1 MGALRLPLATVTA
14 AIDIAPGFRRLE
26 LRADALRGRRI
37 TPGDK
42 VQLFVGG
49 TRTYTPFAFD
59 AATGAFSV
67 VGFVHGEGP
76 GAAFIQSARVNDTV
90 RLFGPRG
97 SLDVDVDGDVV
108 LVGDATSVGVAAA
121 LAGAR
126 KPTRRRI
133 YLIGGGSL
141 AAAAAAVDV
150 DAVCSAAIDDDVRAA
165 VGSDARVFLT
175 GGVGLIQALKPLAKE
190 RPKAKA
196 YWAPGKRGLD

>member
-1 MGALRLPLATVTA
+1 MGALRLPRATITTVS
-14 AIDIAPGFRRLE
+14 DIAPRFRRLE
-26 LRADALRGRRI
+26 LQADALRGRRI

-59 AATGAFSV
+59 TATGAFSV
-67 VGFVHGEGP
+67 VGFVHGDGP
-76 GAAFIQSARVNDTV
+76 GAAFIQSARANDSV

-108 LVGDATSVGVAAA
+108 LVGDATSIGVAAA
-121 LAGAR
+121 LSGASR
-126 KPTRRRI
+126 PSRRRI
-133 YLIGGGSL
+133 FLIGDDSV
-141 AAAAAAVDV
+141 AAAAAAVGV
-150 DAVCSAAIDDDVRAA
+150 DAACSAVVDDNVRAA